1 MSDGFELALGRYDGV
16 AILLDEANGQ
26 TQSEPVPIKPKPPQ
40 ITKLTPNSAV
50 RGQTVRL
57 TFEAL
62 RPVNASVG
70 ASETDLA
77 RLAAVLES
85 PDVVITGVTIVTT
98 RDADGRPTGLTVSAF
113 CSVSLDPPQILVCV
127 DHKSQS
133 YPALRDGGHFAVNFL
148 GDGHED
154 ISRRFATTRLD
165 KFDGVAHRLSGHG
178 VPLLDGAL
186 AQLECR
192 VVSRHVEGDHTI
204 LVGLVEDAR
213 NGAGEPLLYYRGKY
227 RRLAETPSGAKS

>member
-1 MSDGFELALGRYDGV
+1 MVPPEEFRRVLGHF
-16 AILLDEANGQ
+16 A
-26 TQSEPVPIKPKPPQ
+26 
-40 ITKLTPNSAV
+40 
-50 RGQTVRL
+50 
-57 TFEAL
+57 
-62 RPVNASVG
+62 
-70 ASETDLA
+70 
-77 RLAAVLES
+77 
-85 PDVVITGVTIVTT
+85 TGVTIVTT
-98 RDADGRPTGLTVSAF
+98 RDVDGRPTGLTVSAF

-133 YPALRDGGHFAVNFL
+133 YPSLRDGGHFAVNFL

>member
-1 MSDGFELALGRYDGV
+1 VVPPDEFRRVLGHF
-16 AILLDEANGQ
+16 A
-26 TQSEPVPIKPKPPQ
+26 
-40 ITKLTPNSAV
+40 
-50 RGQTVRL
+50 
-57 TFEAL
+57 
-62 RPVNASVG
+62 
-70 ASETDLA
+70 
-77 RLAAVLES
+77 
-85 PDVVITGVTIVTT
+85 TGVTIVTT
-98 RDADGRPTGLTVSAF
+98 CDADGRPTGLTVSAF

-165 KFDGVAHRLSGHG
+165 KFDGVPHRLSGHG